1 MSRLT
6 VITDRALERAMDLA
20 STAGDGLRHAGSNL
34 RHQVAPHAVDWIK
47 TGAAMGAVKTGGK
60 VASRFARRN
69 PVVTVAAAA
78 AGVGLIAYALYRKKK
93 RANANGSTIDG
104 EAQRLERSN
113 ANARRA
119 ARRALALP
127 RSMRCASPSSVLPL
141 ARFFLRY
148 SA

>member
-20 STAGDGLRHAGSNL
+20 SSAGDGLRHAGSNL

-60 VASRFARRN
+60 VATRFARRN

-78 AGVGLIAYALYRKKK
+78 AGVGLIAYALYRKNKSRK
-93 RANANGSTIDG
+93 ATIDG
-104 EAQRLERSN
+104 SAERLEQVGN

-119 ARRALALP
+119 ARQQYRG
-127 RSMRCASPSSVLPL
+127 REIDPSDQ
-141 ARFFLRY
+141 AG
-148 SA
+148 A

>member
-6 VITDRALERAMDLA
+6 VITDRALERALDLA

-47 TGAAMGAVKTGGK
+47 TGAALGAVKTGGK
-60 VASRFARRN
+60 VATRFARRN

-93 RANANGSTIDG
+93 GRSQVTVDGSA
-104 EAQRLERSN
+104 ERLEQGN
-113 ANARRA
+113 ASARRSA
-119 ARRALALP
+119 QQQYRGQDTD
-127 RSMRCASPSSVLPL
+127 SSDQ
-141 ARFFLRY
+141 AG
-148 SA
+148 A

>member
-20 STAGDGLRHAGSNL
+20 SSAGDGLRHAGSNL

-60 VASRFARRN
+60 VATRFARRN

-93 RANANGSTIDG
+93 KANASGVTVDG
-104 EAQRLERSN
+104 EAQRLERGN

-119 ARRALALP
+119 ARQQR
-127 RSMRCASPSSVLPL
+127 RGQQVDASDE
-141 ARFFLRY
+141 AG
-148 SA
+148 A

>member
-20 STAGDGLRHAGSNL
+20 SSAGDGLRHAGSNL

-60 VASRFARRN
+60 VATRFARRN

-93 RANANGSTIDG
+93 KANANGVTVDG
-104 EAQRLERSN
+104 EAQRLERGN

-119 ARRALALP
+119 ARRQRRGQEVDTSDEAGA
-127 RSMRCASPSSVLPL
+127 
-141 ARFFLRY
+141 
-148 SA
+148 

>member
-20 STAGDGLRHAGSNL
+20 SSAGDGLRHAGSNL

-60 VASRFARRN
+60 VATRFARRN

-78 AGVGLIAYALYRKKK
+78 AGVGLIAYALYR
-93 RANANGSTIDG
+93 D
-104 EAQRLERSN
+104 
-113 ANARRA
+113 
-119 ARRALALP
+119 ALP
-127 RSMRCASPSSVLPL
+127 GAVLRPVQLGGRLLDTGSSGVRHRHQYAEQTGDDRDEPTGVRWLRPGGSLRSRHGL
-141 ARFFLRY
+141 
-148 SA
+148 